1 MQAQSLEDIFLNDD
15 VMQGGIVWNAVPD
28 YMFTTGQFFYRVKYL
43 HYDAKLQAVNQ
54 DNPFF
59 FFVKKTKMAKA
70 KKLRISILPIL
81 KPNLFTTSIIT
92 SKVDQ
97 IISVMKTETLVLPE
111 K

>member
-1 MQAQSLEDIFLNDD
+1 
-15 VMQGGIVWNAVPD
+15 
-28 YMFTTGQFFYRVKYL
+28 
-43 HYDAKLQAVNQ
+43 
-54 DNPFF
+54 
-59 FFVKKTKMAKA
+59 MAKA

-111 K
+111 KWYFKIEDNRNTSVYIFITEIVWLTLDLIIDNP